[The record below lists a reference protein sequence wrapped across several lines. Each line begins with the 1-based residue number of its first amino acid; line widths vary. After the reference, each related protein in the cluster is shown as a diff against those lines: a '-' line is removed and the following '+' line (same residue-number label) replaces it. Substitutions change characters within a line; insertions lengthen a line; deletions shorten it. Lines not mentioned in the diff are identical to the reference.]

1 MSQSLDLRV
10 SILDSKAKVELK
22 EIDGKIQQIQKR
34 AAKGINLVSSVETRD
49 AQGKIKG
56 IVDTYKDAADK
67 IEVYSQRINKA
78 GNVSFSVSEK
88 TGVNW
93 AEKQAQAY
101 GKAIIKQEE
110 LERSFTKITA
120 SVSSFASLSDQA
132 FQQYSTGAMSAA
144 KATEESARAV
154 QISARDWQAMWNTF
168 HNIGVECGV
177 TANDVS
183 VFGRLS
189 DDAFNLY
196 STGAMSADAANQSLR
211 ASAEDV
217 AQEEQQVAQETEN
230 AANQAER
237 SSKAFGLLHTVFLR
251 LAHTAISAV
260 TRSLRTALTEMKNV
274 DSELVVVRKVSNAT
288 AEELEELRDR
298 SYEVGAAYG
307 VAASDYLNAAAEMTR
322 AGYREQAGDLAE
334 LATKLQLVGDVSQET
349 ANQFLIATDKAYKM
363 NGDMKKLSDT
373 IDKLNEIDN
382 NYATSIQKVADGI
395 GILAPIASQTH
406 VSFEQ
411 MAAALGTITA
421 VTQRSGSESARA
433 LRSLFLN
440 IAKDTSTE
448 IEEGVTW
455 TVDEINNLHDA
466 LKKYAPE
473 VVRAAE
479 ASGKLINPMEAIG
492 ALAKS
497 FEEGILDEQKLMGIV
512 SGLGGKLR
520 SSQLLALI
528 QNWDMYNDM
537 LKTTAEAAGSADRE
551 VQNALDAWDK
561 KLQQL
566 KNTFTQFVQTI
577 LDTDEIKGFI
587 DAAKYLVES
596 IADPDEFSEKFSTAF
611 EKAINSLANKI
622 PQMGT
627 ALQNFVSTLLK
638 GVLSALKENMPTI
651 LQNLT
656 EASKEFFADL
666 AANLPEIAGD
676 FFSVL
681 GTLFVQSI
689 LNADLAQ
696 IISSEL
702 SAGIIMAIPN
712 IISGFIEG
720 INSGASAGKWGKLN
734 WLDIVAKATGTSGYL
749 EGAKRVVSAFSNKN
763 EPEKIPIYYET
774 DIQIIDS
781 EDAIEDQIELTNDLG
796 DSLEN
801 LSDKLKK
808 ASSSLEEY
816 KKALE
821 GGEKGDT
828 FKSIADAYKSAVE
841 MLDKGLTGTNAYMSA
856 VDLIF
861 SESQLR
867 EWNYDYEKAAE
878 YLKSDLFKSTFG
890 AEENDF
896 GAGFANYIRKNKDVF
911 SDFVEVIDDGED
923 SFSLIIKD
931 IQGLSDV
938 TGFSKDVIWSAV
950 DALDAYDSAVTYTR
964 EELLN
969 LFKYGADGY
978 IINIT
983 RSINEFVKQGK
994 TEKEI
999 REIISAI
1006 KDLAQNDES
1015 IQLVDEPENLH
1026 DTITALQDIRTEA
1039 DKDKNLEVV
1048 ITSNAETVFDG
1059 IKEEIKQLDG
1069 STIYIGLK
1077 YKESGST
1084 SGITNRDEHKF
1095 KQADRLASGTD
1106 SSRGGLALVN
1116 DGGGAEIIAANG
1128 KAWIAGSGEP
1138 TITNLPVGARVFN
1151 AKETREIL
1159 TRSGINSFSGT
1170 NRIGGIKIDDGNSSS
1185 GNSSSGKKS
1194 SKNIEK
1200 ILDEISKYIEK
1211 ILKKAKDA
1219 LDAQLKAIDEQ
1230 IDALKREHDAEEDK
1244 NKLEELRLKILEA
1257 EKNLE
1262 EAKNERTVRY
1272 FNKETGQWEWM
1283 ADQKA
1288 VYEAE
1293 QALQKAKE
1301 AYDKEVADQA
1311 YQAQLQALEDI
1322 KNALN
1327 DQYEELEEHWNE
1339 ILEAIQESGEKEVD
1353 INKLIKKL
1361 GLDGETSGS
1370 IKELIQAIQ
1379 EYEKKLADGTYEIP
1393 LNDDN
1398 YEKIMG
1404 MSTLYRTGGVAAS
1417 QIFGLSSADANVKGQ
1432 SIYNSNAS
1440 SVVGN
1445 TYYINGIK
1453 IGSDMMD
1460 KPLSQILSVLPIYSN

>member
-1 MSQSLDLRV
+1 MPQTTEISV
-10 SILDSKAKVELK
+10 VVNDSKAIATLDKLDRKTDSSISKFRDLGSTIDNMFDGFTRKKLEIKVDPKSKDTVKFTAQLTDEVGKLITATGSYNAAASKADITQIKLSEDFLK
-22 EIDGKIQQIQKR
+22 ESK
-34 AAKGINLVSSVETRD
+34 
-49 AQGKIKG
+49 
-56 IVDTYKDAADK
+56 AADK
-67 IEVYSQRINKA
+67 ASSSINKKTK
-78 GNVSFSVSEK
+78 ETDK
-88 TGVNW
+88 TGSSSV
-93 AEKQAQAY
+93 
-101 GKAIIKQEE
+101 KA
-110 LERSFTKITA
+110 A
-120 SVSSFASLSDQA
+120 SSENKL
-132 FQQYSTGAMSAA
+132 A
-144 KATEESARAV
+144 K
-154 QISARDWQAMWNTF
+154 
-168 HNIGVECGV
+168 
-177 TANDVS
+177 
-183 VFGRLS
+183 
-189 DDAFNLY
+189 
-196 STGAMSADAANQSLR
+196 
-211 ASAEDV
+211 
-217 AQEEQQVAQETEN
+217 ETEN
-230 AANQAER
+230 AGNKAEK

-260 TRSLRTALTEMKNV
+260 TRSFREALTEMKNV
-274 DSELVVVRKVSNAT
+274 DSELVVVRKVSNAS

-298 SYEVGAAYG
+298 AYEVGAAYG

-455 TVDEINNLHDA
+455 TVEEINNLHDA

-473 VVRAAE
+473 VVKAAE

-537 LKTTAEAAGSADRE
+537 LKTTAEAVGSADRE

-566 KNTFTQFVQTI
+566 KNTYTQFVQTI

-596 IADPDEFSEKFSTAF
+596 ITDPDEFSDKFAKAF
-611 EKAINSLANKI
+611 EKAISSLANKI
-622 PQMGT
+622 PKMGT
-627 ALQNFVSTLLK
+627 ALQNFASTLLK
-638 GVLSALKENMPTI
+638 GVFSALKKEMPTI

-656 EASKEFFADL
+656 EASKDFFANL

-696 IISSEL
+696 VIGAEVSS
-702 SAGIIMAIPN
+702 GIILAIPN
-712 IISGFIEG
+712 IISGLTEG
-720 INSGASAGKWGKLN
+720 EISGASGELKDLN
-734 WLDIVAKATGTSGYL
+734 WLKIVAKVTGINGLL
-749 EGAKRVVSAFSNKN
+749 EGTARAFSAISNKD

-781 EDAIEDQIELTNDLG
+781 EDATEDQIVLINDLS
-796 DSLEN
+796 DSLEH
-801 LSDKLKK
+801 LSDKLQK

-828 FKSIADAYKSAVE
+828 FKSIADAYKSAIE

-878 YLKSDLFKSTFG
+878 YLKSDLFTSTFG
-890 AEENDF
+890 AKENDF
-896 GAGFANYIRKNKDVF
+896 GAGFANYLRNNKEVF
-911 SDFVEVIDDGED
+911 SDFVDVIDDGED
-923 SFSLIIKD
+923 SFSLVIKD

-964 EELLN
+964 EELLK
-969 LFKYGADGY
+969 LFGLNESNGNGFA
-978 IINIT
+978 INIT
-983 RSINEFVKQGK
+983 SSINEFLNQGK

-999 REIISAI
+999 REIIRAI
-1006 KDLAQNDES
+1006 KELAKTDES

-1048 ITSNAETVFDG
+1048 ITSNAETVFDR
-1059 IKEEIKQLDG
+1059 IKEEIKKLDG

-1077 YKESGST
+1077 YKPSSDIKDNQQSDYIQIVES
-1084 SGITNRDEHKF
+1084 D
-1095 KQADRLASGTD
+1095 ASGTD
-1106 SSRGGLALVN
+1106 SARGGLSLVN
-1116 DGGGAEIIAANG
+1116 EKGAEIIYANG
-1128 KAWIAGSGEP
+1128 KAWIAGGGDP
-1138 TITNLPVGARVFN
+1138 TITNLPVGAGVFN
-1151 AKETREIL
+1151 AKQTREIL
-1159 TRSGINSFSGT
+1159 ARSGINSFSGT
-1170 NRIGGIKIDDGNSSS
+1170 TRIGGIKIED
-1185 GNSSSGKKS
+1185 GNSSSGKKP

-1211 ILKKAKDA
+1211 ILKKAKEA
-1219 LDAQLKAIDEQ
+1219 LDAQLKEIDAQ
-1230 IDALKREHDAEEDK
+1230 IDALEREHDAQEDK

-1288 VYEAE
+1288 VHEAE
-1293 QALQKAKE
+1293 EALKKAQE
-1301 AYDKEVADQA
+1301 DYDKEVKEQA
-1311 YQAQLQALEDI
+1311 YQAQIQALKDLKEALEDQYNDLADHWDEIVNAI
-1322 KNALN
+1322 KGTA
-1327 DQYEELEEHWNE
+1327 
-1339 ILEAIQESGEKEVD
+1339 EKDVD
-1353 INKLIKKL
+1353 TEKLLKKL
-1361 GLDGETSGS
+1361 GLDGNTTGS
-1370 IKELIQAIQ
+1370 IRELIEAIQ
-1379 EYEKKLADGTYEIP
+1379 DYEKKLADGTYEIP
-1393 LNDDN
+1393 LDS
-1398 YEKIMG
+1398 ETTAKILSGTMAG
-1404 MSTLYRTGGVAAS
+1404 SSANTVS
-1417 QIFGLSSADANVKGQ
+1417 QIIGMTTADTNARGTSMYSTSS
-1432 SIYNSNAS
+1432 S
-1440 SVVGN
+1440 SVYGN

-1460 KPLSQILSVLPIYSN
+1460 KPLSQILSVLPIYAN